1 MADYSTYD
9 KYELLKIITRL
20 EKELKTK
27 KYGLVWD
34 SEKEPEQVVL
44 DCENNL
50 PILKRIKTKEIKT
63 NDNDD
68 NILIEGDNYHA
79 LTVLNY
85 THKEKID
92 VIYIDPPYNTGQKDF
107 IYNDRYIDSEH
118 SYKHSK
124 WLSFME
130 KRLNLAKNLL
140 TKDGVIFASI
150 DDNEYPRLIMLFEKL
165 FGEKNVKTIV
175 VKMSESS
182 GLKMGAV
189 LKNGTIPKLKEYI
202 VIAKLG
208 GIKDIYL
215 EKIPKEAWDSEYNI
229 FLENFTKEDKELID
243 KISQKENIIDKDIKT
258 VDTISQNI
266 LMVSVSKKIKDLKI
280 TAKDKERWLFKNAY
294 RICQCVSSAS
304 VLKLANEKK
313 EYDSND
319 LFFVKSSTGLLYF
332 ARATFSED
340 SKKPRVQMIFA
351 EDNLTQHPGD
361 FWSDIKTT
369 GLDNEGNVDF
379 KNGKKPIKLI
389 ERLIKSIKKDKM
401 TVLDFFAGSGT
412 TGEVVLKLQEDRDIN
427 FILCTTNDDKEAICS
442 NATYPRL
449 KYAIDNY
456 GGNLQYF
463 KTDFVKKTKN
473 RDQVKIN
480 LTKKCT
486 EMLCVKEN
494 IFNITKEEKDYKIFS
509 SNKNDK
515 FLCIYYNF
523 IEDSIYDFI
532 KDIKTLDGK
541 KIVYIFSIDNEAN
554 KTLFSGI
561 NNLKVEAIPQNILN
575 IYKQLVKMNIPL
587 KTNIIFTDY
596 NKAKTKIFIDKDKDI
611 GAIVLRVVLEKIIQK
626 ISQNNSI
633 NILNTKGKEEKATVL
648 NDKLYNQ
655 NIITQIVW
663 EENKTFLTIGNDAA
677 HGDYDDYELKQVE
690 KFYRHIQILLNSYNI

>member
-9 KYELLKIITRL
+9 KSELLKVITRL

-50 PILKRIKTKEIKT
+50 PILKRIKSKEIKT

-150 DDNEYPRLIMLFEKL
+150 DDNEYPRLILLFEKL
-165 FGEKNVKTIV
+165 FGEKNVKTIA

-208 GIKDIYL
+208 GIKNIYL
-215 EKIPKEAWDSEYNI
+215 DKIPKEAWDSEYNI
-229 FLENFTKEDKELID
+229 FLENFTKKDKKIID
-243 KISQKENIIDKDIKT
+243 KISQKENIVDKDIKT

-266 LMVSVSKKIKDLKI
+266 LMVSVSKKLKDLKI
-280 TAKDKERWLFKNAY
+280 TAKDKEQWLFKNAY

-304 VLKLANEKK
+304 VLKLTNEKK
-313 EYDSND
+313 EYDNND

-379 KNGKKPIKLI
+379 KNGKKPMKLI
-389 ERLIKSIKKDKM
+389 QRLIRSIKKEKI

-412 TGEVVLKLQEDRDIN
+412 TGEVVLKLQEDTNIN

-449 KYAIDNY
+449 KYAINTY

-494 IFNITKEEKDYKIFS
+494 IFNITKEEKDYKIFT

-515 FLCIYYNF
+515 FLCVYYNF
-523 IEDSIYDFI
+523 IVDSIYDFI
-532 KDIKTLDGK
+532 KDIKALEGK

-561 NNLKVEAIPQNILN
+561 STLKVEAIPQNILN
-575 IYKQLVKMNIPL
+575 IYKQLVKINIPL
-587 KTNIIFTDY
+587 KTNVIFTDY
-596 NKAKTKIFIDKDKDI
+596 NKAKTKIFIDKDKDD
-611 GAIVLRVVLEKIIQK
+611 GARVLRVVLEKLIQK
-626 ISQNNSI
+626 ISQDNSV
-633 NILNTKGKEEKATVL
+633 NILNTKGKEEKTTVL

-655 NIITQIVW
+655 NIITQLDW
-663 EENKTFLTIGNDAA
+663 EENKTFLTIGNDAS

-690 KFYRHIQILLNSYNI
+690 KFYRHVQTLLNSYNV